1 MSLLTSTR
9 AALRGK
15 PRTARHG
22 RAGFVAGAVML
33 ALVAPVASVPAP
45 ALGASSKPF
54 YFGASGE
61 VDQLARR
68 SGESLGE
75 HVFAQLNGPVRTGRL
90 TNVESNARWAKIA
103 SATSGSAI
111 YRDMVRWAKGLK
123 AKGGP
128 IMVSFDHEPEAAA
141 DRGLGK
147 PGDFVA
153 AWRKFHRVLVAN
165 GARNVQFTWTMTSY
179 SFSAKSGDRR
189 HAANW
194 YPGDAYVDNVASDSY
209 NWYKCGPG
217 RGKWVSLASVAQA
230 PLAFAKAHHK
240 PYVLAEWGSQ
250 SGARRAKWLN
260 NAKSWMVDNRS
271 AIRGAFYYQTPRG
284 RNGCHLK
291 LTTSPEFKAFGAMK
305 RSLNA
310 KR

>member
-1 MSLLTSTR
+1 MSLLTSTC

-15 PRTARHG
+15 ARRTRHG
-22 RAGFVAGAVML
+22 RAGLVAGAVML
-33 ALVAPVASVPAP
+33 ALVAPVAAVPTP
-45 ALGASSKPF
+45 ALGASNKPF

-75 HVFAQLNGPVRTGRL
+75 HVFGKLNGPVRIGRF
-90 TNVESNARWAKIA
+90 TNVESRAKWRQIANAK
-103 SATSGSAI
+103 SGSAI
-111 YRDMVRWAKGLK
+111 YRDMVRWAKGFK
-123 AKGGP
+123 ARGGNL
-128 IMVSFDHEPEAAA
+128 MVSFDHEPEAAH
-141 DRGLGK
+141 DRGLGS

-165 GARNVQFTWTMTSY
+165 GAKNVEFSWTMTSY

-189 HAANW
+189 HAASW
-194 YPGDAYVDNVASDSY
+194 YPGNAYVDNVASDSY

-217 RGKWVSLASVAQA
+217 RGGWVSLASVAKA
-230 PLAFAKAHHK
+230 PLAFAKAHNK

-250 SGARRAKWLN
+250 SGARRANWLTE
-260 NAKSWMVDNRS
+260 AKKWMVANRND
-271 AIRGAFYYQTPRG
+271 IRGAFYYQTPKG
-284 RNGCHLK
+284 ADGCHLK
-291 LTTSPEFKAFGAMK
+291 LTTNPEFKAFGAIK